1 MNSKIVV
8 LNSELVDYDGKMDYS
23 KIGDDVTI
31 YRHSEADEIIDRI
44 QGAEIIVTKE
54 LPLPEKLIKQFPES
68 VKCICEAGTG
78 YNNIDLKAADEREIT
93 VCNIPAYSTQR
104 VAQTAIMMMLNLSS
118 QVQKQVRMIERGC
131 FENFSKHLMVEH
143 TEINDKILGIIGYGN
158 IGREVIKIAQALG
171 MKILVY
177 TRTSR
182 ENIGDIEFTSLEN
195 VLHQCDYLSL
205 HCPLTEQTR
214 HIINADTLSLMKPE
228 AFIINTSRGALI
240 DEQALIQ
247 ALKDKKLAGAG
258 LDVQEFEP
266 LTADS
271 ELFKLD
277 NVLVTPHM
285 GWKGF
290 ETRQRLLKLLAKNI
304 QAYQNGSP
312 INVVNQK

>member
-1 MNSKIVV
+1 MSKIVV
-8 LNSELVDYDGKMDYS
+8 LNSELVDYDGKMDFS
-23 KIGDDVTI
+23 ILGDDVAI

-44 QGAEIIVTKE
+44 QDAEIIVTKE
-54 LPLPEKLIKQFPES
+54 LALPESLIKQLPDS

-78 YNNIDLKAADEREIT
+78 FNNIDLKAADERGIT

-118 QVQKQVRMIERGC
+118 QVQKQIRMIERGC
-131 FENFSKHLMVEH
+131 TDNFSKHLMVDH
-143 TEINDKILGIIGYGN
+143 TEINDKVLGIIGYGN

-177 TRTSR
+177 TRTAR
-182 ENIGDIEFTSLEN
+182 ENIGDIEFTTLEN
-195 VLHQCDYLSL
+195 VLRQCDYLSL

-214 HIINADTLSLMKPE
+214 HIINADALALMKPE

-240 DEQALIQ
+240 DEPALIQ
-247 ALKDKKLAGAG
+247 ALKDNKLAGAG
-258 LDVQEFEP
+258 LDVQEHEP
-266 LTADS
+266 LSADS

-290 ETRQRLLKLLAKNI
+290 ETRQRLLELLAKNI

>member
-23 KIGDDVTI
+23 MIGEDVTI
-31 YRHSEADEIIDRI
+31 YRHSEADEIIERI

-54 LPLPEKLIKQFPES
+54 LVLPESLIKQFPDS

-78 YNNIDLKAADEREIT
+78 FNNIDLKAADERDLT

-131 FENFSKHLMVEH
+131 IDNFSKHLMVDH
-143 TEINDKILGIIGYGN
+143 TEINDKVLGIIGYGS

-177 TRTSR
+177 TRTQR
-182 ENIGDIEFTSLEN
+182 ENIGDIEFTTLEN
-195 VLHQCDYLSL
+195 VLRQCDYLSL

-214 HIINADTLSLMKPE
+214 HIINADTLALIKPE

-247 ALKDKKLAGAG
+247 ALKEEKLAGAG
-258 LDVQEFEP
+258 LDVQEHEP
-266 LTADS
+266 LSADS

>member
-31 YRHSEADEIIDRI
+31 CRHSEADEIIDRI

-68 VKCICEAGTG
+68 IKCICEAGTG
-78 YNNIDLKAADEREIT
+78 YNNIDLKAADERGIT

-131 FENFSKHLMVEH
+131 FDNFSKHLMVDH

-158 IGREVIKIAQALG
+158 IGREVIKIAQALD

-177 TRTSR
+177 TRTPR

-247 ALKDKKLAGAG
+247 TLKDKKLAGAG

>member
-78 YNNIDLKAADEREIT
+78 YNNIDLKAADERGIT

-131 FENFSKHLMVEH
+131 FDNFSKHLMVEH